1 MMSDDKA
8 LRHQRCCRLSPTY
21 VGLCAGGL
29 ISDAGEFAPSEAFLS
44 DAWGPFD
51 GHGTRNKML
60 AERKRI
66 RNSELLKLLDSPGTW
81 VVRAR
86 SGAIGNGGSL
96 RTALELAARKSS
108 PDDPLQSILSITRF
122 EDRQIEIPRRQLL
135 ELMRTTQLED

>member
-1 MMSDDKA
+1 MLASA
-8 LRHQRCCRLSPTY
+8 LVHLFPMPASLPQVKRFSPTH
-21 VGLCAGGL
+21 
-29 ISDAGEFAPSEAFLS
+29 
-44 DAWGPFD
+44 GPLG

-81 VVRAR
+81 VVRTR

-108 PDDPLQSILSITRF
+108 PDDPLQSIVSITRF
-122 EDRQIEIPRRQLL
+122 EDRQVEISRRQLL
-135 ELMRTTQLED
+135 ELMRTTHLED